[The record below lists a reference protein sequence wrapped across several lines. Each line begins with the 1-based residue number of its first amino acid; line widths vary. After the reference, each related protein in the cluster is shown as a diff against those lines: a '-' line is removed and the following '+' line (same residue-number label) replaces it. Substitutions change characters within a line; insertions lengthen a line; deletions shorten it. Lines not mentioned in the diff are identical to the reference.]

1 MYKNR
6 VMPVVIEYSGKI
18 YYKSSYLLK
27 EHLPELTEDYLMK
40 HIYLS
45 IIKITARG
53 ND

>member
-6 VMPVVIEYSGKI
+6 VIPDVIGYSDNI
-18 YYKSSYLLK
+18 YYKKLLLK

-45 IIKITARG
+45 IIKTTARG

>member
-6 VMPVVIEYSGKI
+6 VIPVVIGYSGNI
-18 YYKSSYLLK
+18 YYKSRQLLK

-45 IIKITARG
+45 IIKTTARG